1 MEFAE
6 LFGMYRRHLRERVQ
20 SEVQKCQTGN
30 VPDSRTEKLRS
41 LIKEVSGKPAP
52 EDADESLFESGLLDS
67 FALPD
72 LVSAIE
78 KAFSIQVPDADLNP
92 RKFDSIA
99 RIETY
104 LEGR

>member
-1 MEFAE
+1 MPDAT
-6 LFGMYRRHLRERVQ
+6 RRERLLSVL
-20 SEVQKCQTGN
+20 QKVTTAQ
-30 VPDSRTEKLRS
+30 
-41 LIKEVSGKPAP
+41 IPA
-52 EDADESLFESGLLDS
+52 DDGESLFESGLLDS

-78 KAFSIQVPDADLNP
+78 EEFSIKVPDRDLNP

-104 LEGR
+104 LAEHGA

>member
-1 MEFAE
+1 MEE
-6 LFGMYRRHLRERVQ
+6 
-20 SEVQKCQTGN
+20 N
-30 VPDSRTEKLRS
+30 RTQKLRL
-41 LIKEVSGKPAP
+41 LIQEVAGKPAP
-52 EDADESLFESGLLDS
+52 SDEEESLFESGLLDS

-78 KAFSIQVPDADLNP
+78 KAFAIKVPDADLNP

-104 LEGR
+104 LANR